1 MTHAE
6 LHGQVAKFVHGVD
19 SHGELLI
26 PYRHD
31 WYCTWCDK
39 LTDFIVGLQV
49 VEGVTP
55 TPAALTVEIVTCK
68 IDPDLFRTEPEFVC
82 DESLHLFRCPAC
94 ETQGYCDGGGF
105 CLHETHSQ
113 Q

>member
-1 MTHAE
+1 MTHTE
-6 LHGQVAKFVHGVD
+6 LHGQVTKFVHGVD

-55 TPAALTVEIVTCK
+55 TPAALTVKRPGRLRLLAPVIALQAPNFICHWDTASM
-68 IDPDLFRTEPEFVC
+68 
-82 DESLHLFRCPAC
+82 ES
-94 ETQGYCDGGGF
+94 
-105 CLHETHSQ
+105 
-113 Q
+113 